1 MHAGRL
7 CRIYRKDKAWQKE
20 NALKGKGNGI
30 VPLGYIEDSEHHF
43 AIDEAYEPVVRELS
57 RASRMPAELGAEGAS
72 PAGSSQKIR
81 VPLLG
86 TRIFFVT
93 ADELNFTKL
102 RCTIFCF
109 VAALLTSLA
118 GTVQY
123 ALARRKKF
131 SIYLSQ
137 TAEVDFLRTRT
148 DLIHSSLGGSW

>member
-1 MHAGRL
+1 
-7 CRIYRKDKAWQKE
+7 
-20 NALKGKGNGI
+20 
-30 VPLGYIEDSEHHF
+30 
-43 AIDEAYEPVVRELS
+43 
-57 RASRMPAELGAEGAS
+57 MPAELGAEGAS

-93 ADELNFTKL
+93 ADELNFTEL